1 MSTHNICF
9 YRQLEKII
17 IWLSQNTLLICSS
30 GCVTDY
36 CPLQVN
42 IMNSRLVTWPALI
55 CPHPHP
61 GPISPPQ
68 YLLNPV
74 LGSVV
79 CCSDQYP
86 LEVKQQGHELPPGHM
101 TSSDLSPSPPRPNFH
116 HHSTYWTLSWAVW
129 CVALI
134 SILLRSNNRVM
145 NSRLVT
151 WPALICFPVPSSRY
165 QFVSTSSTDFLFSV
179 SSRM

>member
-9 YRQLEKII
+9 YRELEKII

-42 IMNSRLVTWPALI
+42 IMNSRLVTWPPLI

-61 GPISPPQ
+61 GPIFATTVLTEPCPGMCGVLLWSVSSWGQTTGSWTPAWSHDQHCSVPIPTQTQFSPPQ

-79 CCSDQYP
+79 CCSNQYP
-86 LEVKQQGHELPPGHM
+86 LEVKQQSHELPPGH
-101 TSSDLSPSPPRPNFH
+101 
-116 HHSTYWTLSWAVW
+116 
-129 CVALI
+129 
-134 SILLRSNNRVM
+134 
-145 NSRLVT
+145 VT
-151 WPALICFPVPSSRY
+151 
-165 QFVSTSSTDFLFSV
+165 STDLFPCPIQPIPV
-179 SSRM
+179 CLY